1 MAACSGGVSPRRP
14 RGSLSAP
21 LGGAA
26 GRGSRNGK
34 RDLVARRKV
43 FLPCSSLPSLVPG
56 AGGAMRPFLAGG
68 GIRLFVP
75 EEGGERRPFLAGTER
90 GRRPLVSGGE
100 DGSCL
105 SVPGAEGGAWFP
117 FAPEGGRG
125 ARRPVVPREVGGAP
139 CPFLKGGGDS
149 TGPCGEINP
158 RPLAGASGGTSLLG
172 L

>member
-56 AGGAMRPFLAGG
+56 AGGAAGAGGREAENPGCPGGSPPEGEGLDPGPPSLAG
-68 GIRLFVP
+68 
-75 EEGGERRPFLAGTER
+75 
-90 GRRPLVSGGE
+90 
-100 DGSCL
+100 
-105 SVPGAEGGAWFP
+105 FP
-117 FAPEGGRG
+117 RTAPD
-125 ARRPVVPREVGGAP
+125 
-139 CPFLKGGGDS
+139 L
-149 TGPCGEINP
+149 
-158 RPLAGASGGTSLLG
+158 
-172 L
+172 